1 MDFNELHPANIESIY
16 VTDEVLNIKGNSEV
30 YNLISKLSKINF
42 RRFKVKNEL
51 HILLDKAI
59 SDKTDN
65 SEKIER
71 YLINLI
77 GR

>member
-1 MDFNELHPANIESIY
+1 MNYLKKEKNIGY
-16 VTDEVLNIKGNSEV
+16 FVVTDEVLNIKGNSEV